1 MEGQI
6 MEREEYP
13 WYMQFDQSII
23 LNFKM
28 PKGIVNTINELQYYY
43 DKGDDIAYENSL
55 GHLESRVKSCL
66 VEGLISKE
74 QYNLICQKYL
84 I

>member
-1 MEGQI
+1 

-23 LNFKM
+23 LNFEM

>member
-1 MEGQI
+1 

-66 VEGLISKE
+66 EEGLISKE

>member
-1 MEGQI
+1 

-55 GHLESRVKSCL
+55 GQLESRVKSCL
-66 VEGLISKE
+66 VEGLIRKD
-74 QYNLICQKYL
+74 QYNLICHKYL

>member
-1 MEGQI
+1 

-43 DKGDDIAYENSL
+43 DKRDDIAYENSL

>member
-1 MEGQI
+1 

-28 PKGIVNTINELQYYY
+28 PKGIVNTINELEYYY

>member
-1 MEGQI
+1 MK
-6 MEREEYP
+6 REEYP

>member
-1 MEGQI
+1 

-66 VEGLISKE
+66 VEELISKE